1 MTDLNKYNTALDLS
15 KLSAGEIKS
24 ILSLIEGVNEKIYHE
39 SRENLINGEF
49 DIHFPYLVFNEDT
62 NQYTE
67 SADDDYILIESQT
80 FKQIHFNAKT
90 H

>member
-1 MTDLNKYNTALDLS
+1 MKDLNKYNTALDLS

-24 ILSLIEGVNEKIYHE
+24 ILPLIDGINEKIYHE
-39 SRENLINGEF
+39 SRGNLMNGEF

-67 SADDDYILIESQT
+67 SADDNNYILIESQT
-80 FKQIHFNAKT
+80 FKQIHFT
-90 H
+90 R